1 MMMQDSSKDSADV
14 KQTIEFLKKSKSY
27 PHEPESVTHVQTHI
41 SNVFI
46 APPYVYKLKKPV
58 DFGFLDYS
66 SLEKRRHYCE
76 EEVELNRR
84 LCSEIYLGVFCII
97 ETETGLKIERDNSPH
112 ENADVV
118 EYAVKMKKLDER
130 YFLHTYID
138 ENTLTNRHLDRVADK
153 LTDFYRGQS
162 PDESVTEHGR
172 RSKIRVNTDE
182 NFSQT
187 ESFIGETISREAFD
201 AISYFTNEYLE
212 TNAEL
217 FRSRVEER
225 RIVDGHGDLHLEHIH
240 VSPGG
245 VCIYDC
251 IEFSERLRYG
261 DQAVDLAFFAMDL
274 DYNEKWKESRYFIEQ
289 MSEKLDDPELSTII
303 DFYKCYRAYVKGK
316 VKSMKS
322 REEEV
327 EKSDRNEARQIA
339 GIYFDLSL
347 RYALIGSKPL
357 VLVCMGRIA
366 TGKSTIAEHLGKT
379 LNADIFSSDRIRK
392 ELAGLPLHE
401 RPPEDVRKEIYSP
414 EISEKTYSKM
424 TERAIESIQNG
435 QSVILD
441 ATFSLSNGRQNLVSQ
456 LEEIGAEY
464 LFIEAVASDETI
476 KSRLKK
482 RDENQTISDAR
493 LEDFEMLT
501 GRYDAPNEI
510 ESDKIIKVDTG
521 KELSETIAELY
532 EKLIGLQ
539 MVNQDIF

>member
-1 MMMQDSSKDSADV
+1 MMMQDSRKESADV

-162 PDESVTEHGR
+162 PDESVTEHGK

-261 DQAVDLAFFAMDL
+261 DQAVDLAFLAMDL
-274 DYNEKWKESRYFIEQ
+274 DYNDRWSESRYFMEQ
-289 MSEKLDDPELSTII
+289 MAQKLNDPDLVTII

-322 REEEV
+322 AEEEV
-327 EKSDRNEARQIA
+327 DEADRTSAA
-339 GIYFDLSL
+339 KTASVYFNLSL
-347 RYALIGSKPL
+347 RYALIGSRPL
-357 VLVCMGRIA
+357 VIICMGRIG
-366 TGKSTIAEHLGKT
+366 TGKSTLASHLGNT
-379 LNADIFSSDRIRK
+379 LGVEVFSSDRIRK
-392 ELAGLPLHE
+392 EIAGLPLNE
-401 RPPEDVRKEIYSP
+401 RPPAEVRKKLYSP
-414 EISEKTYSKM
+414 DMSRQTYR
-424 TERAIESIQNG
+424 TLTDHAIQNFQDG
-435 QSVILD
+435 KSVILD
-441 ATFSLSNGRQNLVSQ
+441 ATFSQLAGRRELMDK
-456 LEEIGAEY
+456 LESLGADY
-464 LFIEAVASDETI
+464 LFIEARASDNVV
-476 KSRLKK
+476 KSRLKD
-482 RDENQTISDAR
+482 RENKEIVTDAR

-501 GRYDAPNEI
+501 DSFEEPNEI
-510 ESDKIIKVDTG
+510 DSHHLKGVDTG
-521 KELSETIAELY
+521 SDLTVTIDKLY
-532 EKLIGLQ
+532 RKLINRQ
-539 MVNQDIF
+539 FDRAE